1 MVGANQVEKRA
12 AAEAYD
18 FDSDS
23 RWSNYWNNVLIPP
36 QMSAR
41 PEVRRHYQLKFY
53 QRYIDPEL
61 EVDSLSS
68 VKNSSSASSA
78 FPSGPNISVH
88 QRPAAAGASTA
99 RSAAENIPP
108 RPPPRAAPRADGTLQ
123 LDQKS
128 FQFLNNAWVAVMAIL
143 AMFPF
148 SPRGISDRGYRFSL
162 AGSAVACAHSLYL
175 NHRRPR
181 AWTLEALQQWMQII
195 VPSKD
200 FLSFMFSVIFFSSMY
215 PVKFAV
221 IPVLCRSLE
230 QAVMFLRG
238 NFNNTQL
245 YKRFLKRACDL
256 LANNR
261 TMLHMISANAEI
273 GIGFQLIFM
282 ILTPQRNI
290 VQALIYWQLLKLYY
304 RAPNTSLYHHQI
316 WSRIG
321 AKVNPLIHR
330 FAPVLERP
338 IDYVRN
344 WFLS

>member
-1 MVGANQVEKRA
+1 
-12 AAEAYD
+12 
-18 FDSDS
+18 
-23 RWSNYWNNVLIPP
+23 
-36 QMSAR
+36 
-41 PEVRRHYQLKFY
+41 
-53 QRYIDPEL
+53 
-61 EVDSLSS
+61 
-68 VKNSSSASSA
+68 
-78 FPSGPNISVH
+78 
-88 QRPAAAGASTA
+88 
-99 RSAAENIPP
+99 
-108 RPPPRAAPRADGTLQ
+108 
-123 LDQKS
+123 
-128 FQFLNNAWVAVMAIL
+128 MAIL